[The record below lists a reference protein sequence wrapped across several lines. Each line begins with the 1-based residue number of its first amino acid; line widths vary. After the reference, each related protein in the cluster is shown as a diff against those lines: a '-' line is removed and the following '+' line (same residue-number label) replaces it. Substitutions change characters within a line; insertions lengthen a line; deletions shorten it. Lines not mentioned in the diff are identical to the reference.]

1 MRIIKYTIEGVS
13 SNLSDSSQ
21 YEITWST
28 LSSCVALQCLI
39 GNNGAEFA
47 ISDEV
52 EGCNP
57 CIQYTIRT
65 IGCTNCPNIIKTIC
79 FCNESGD
86 CPPCHTC
93 IDGECVALCDNCD
106 PVTGDCVDCK
116 DDNDCPGD
124 MICIQG
130 GCQCPQGKW
139 DPISGK
145 CVECVQGDINPNNK
159 CLICVGNKWTTKKC
173 ANGVVD
179 PNTCECIG
187 CNNNNDCK
195 GPNEC
200 CYNGICLCCKDTAIY
215 DPITKT
221 CIPKP
226 PCGPDTPCPACYDC
240 IDGQCVPRICPSG
253 YVCIEE
259 LDECKPECDCN
270 KPTCNTKDA
279 CITSNSGKCYCSS
292 CEGGCLTNN
301 DCGPGC
307 YCDNGK
313 CKPKPCKGSCVN
325 GTDCGPGC
333 GCLNGE
339 CVPCNSANCSTNPAL
354 CSKILGCKCNG
365 NSCVDA
371 EGCLKENCS
380 NTFDCK
386 KGCTCDEGTCE
397 DCANYSCEECSNH
410 EGCKCVNGICVSD
423 PDYKCTDTFKLE
435 KIDETCDLKAELS
448 MKEGCDCPIM
458 TLDTRVTQLTN
469 SDKNFAIKFVL
480 EVRKGN
486 RIISPRVD
494 EIYNSSIADNDLPI
508 LGDIELVLKKSTKKV
523 NLSDNSY
530 TIQTVSES
538 MSFNLNNKA
547 FAETQLFSLLK
558 IGEEVEKTNS
568 YRTTIYSYL
577 FTFKQSS
584 SFKFPNNCNYPVDGR
599 IIGEYN
605 ITSND
610 FINTN
615 FLGNSNYERFINI
628 KSTDKRNPR
637 FTWFRGKGLLEKY
650 RSVYIPRSGNIYK
663 DILYGPKDNFNKGK
677 YPLQSPEGGLWS
689 GRDWRVENDCSCERV
704 ASLNN
709 VTFCNP
715 TGITASFN
723 SCNTAIKFNNFPIP
737 CDVNQDIRQFG
748 SGIPDD
754 AQVLYEL
761 WINGAKFKTFVHNA
775 SGGSKMVVWDSTKTG
790 NERYTQQNAVGVF
803 MSTPNEE
810 EIKSAYIKL
819 NHSNSCNIDF
829 TIPALTQRT
838 VSDIID
844 CNIPGD
850 EYQVKINSN
859 QGSFTI
865 SSITG
870 ANSVSL
876 LGGVFTI
883 RLTRGVST
891 EVTFIFSDGCKK
903 TKVYNECGC
912 GGYNPSITLSGKD
925 FCEGGSGQ
933 TIIDGT
939 GKEGSI
945 LTYIEDGVTKTQVLT
960 LSPFIIPST
969 TNNKKVT
976 VVSISK
982 NGCVQNLDRT
992 VTINKITNPVATIQA
1007 SQTSIC
1013 SGSPVTLSISG
1024 TNGTTANL
1032 YTNGGAPQQIRIPT
1046 SITVNPSVTTT
1057 YSVNNISLQGCTN
1070 NYNSSSVTISVTP
1083 GPVELTWTD
1092 SCPDIST
1099 RRFVFN
1105 TPVTWN
1111 GNSPTT
1117 IINVPSNAG
1126 SITVSYGSGICAETK
1141 VITVNPCSCPEIH
1154 PIISAAPNAV
1164 CIGGSTTLS
1173 ASSINGGVSPYS
1185 YQWKSNG
1192 VVIGNTATLSV
1203 TPSITTTYSLVVTD
1217 YQGCISNEAFTT
1229 VTVNNP
1235 TPITIVPLNGTTG
1248 VEYVNGTYLICNTLT
1263 SVTFITSTVFPS
1275 NSVTWSILGA
1285 YSGLNPVNDSVITIN
1300 LSDFSSSIILN
1311 VSVID
1316 GNGCTLTSS
1325 VNLQKQV
1332 CPCVNP
1338 PQALAGAD
1346 ITSIGVAPINLSG
1359 VIINSSSSLWT
1370 TSGTGTFVNPL
1381 NPVTTYTP
1389 SASDVAAGTITLT
1402 LTANDNDGSGPCVS
1416 ASDSLIVTL
1425 GSGTCCN
1432 GDVPKNTVDI
1442 GAPMDPFTSFEY
1454 AFLTDLTII
1463 NIVPG
1468 PGNACTNPRAY
1479 IWSNNTLTPGHPSNN
1494 GINGVAGT
1502 VANGTEE
1509 HFIKNTSG
1517 CSSQIIADREF
1528 SNPDGSR
1535 ILLATLDDVA
1545 NSANAR
1551 LATMPAPYNSMYLT
1565 VSGNLIKLNNAPYCY
1580 RLTATARYGNVGIC
1594 GAGMAD
1600 TTLTDKSVTSFNTLN
1615 T

>member
-339 CVPCNSANCSTNPAL
+339 CVPCNSANCNTNPAL

-810 EIKSAYIKL
+810 EIKTAVIKL
-819 NHSNSCNIDF
+819 NHGGSCDLNLTVPPITPKDF
-829 TIPALTQRT
+829 TYQ
-838 VSDIID
+838 ID
-844 CNIPGD
+844 CNGGNSPGT
-850 EYQVKINSN
+850 YKITVNKGAGENEVVSVEGATIAGN
-859 QGSFTI
+859 TFVLYAPKGQNFTI
-865 SSITG
+865 KAKFKNCG
-870 ANSVSL
+870 
-876 LGGVFTI
+876 
-883 RLTRGVST
+883 
-891 EVTFIFSDGCKK
+891 KK
-903 TKVYNECGC
+903 EKVVNECGC
-912 GGYNPSITLSGKD
+912 EDFNPTVTLSGNY
-925 FCEGGSGQ
+925 FCTS
-933 TIIDGT
+933 
-939 GKEGSI
+939 GSI
-945 LTYIEDGVTKTQVLT
+945 TISGTNINGSVLKYTEDGIQKEITSFPYTTNTNTTKTITLVSIERNGCKIDLSDSKTITKLDKPTLT
-960 LSPFIIPST
+960 LT
-969 TNNKKVT
+969 ADK
-976 VVSISK
+976 
-982 NGCVQNLDRT
+982 
-992 VTINKITNPVATIQA
+992 
-1007 SQTSIC
+1007 TSIC
-1013 SGSPVTLSISG
+1013 SGDTVVLTV
-1024 TNGTTANL
+1024 NGTQGATFDLWKGGAKEQTGLTAN
-1032 YTNGGAPQQIRIPT
+1032 TTINVSPT
-1046 SITVNPSVTTT
+1046 SSAS
-1057 YSVNNISLQGCTN
+1057 YQLKNIKLNSCTGN
-1070 NYNSSSVTISVTP
+1070 DSNVVTISVTP
-1083 GPVELTWTD
+1083 GMQEPIVTQDCGISNTNTTVNFD
-1092 SCPDIST
+1092 S
-1099 RRFVFN
+1099 N
-1105 TPVTWN
+1105 VTYN
-1111 GNSPTT
+1111 GVTNNQF
-1117 IINVPSNAG
+1117 IVPSNIG
-1126 SITVSYGSGICAETK
+1126 TMTVSYGSGVCSKTMTVQIDNCNCPTITANLTGPSTICAGEVGNFSVSNVEGGMPPYTYYWLYCDAPLLGSGPSVSFTVDSSCTLDV
-1141 VITVNPCSCPEIH
+1141 VIKDLQGCSVIKSMNVTALTPQPFTVQPLEQGGYSMSPGILTVCDTVDTITLIGDPIGMYYWDLYSGTYSGTYGITNSVLPINMSGLTSGAVISITDTTNCPTTLLLRINKEECGCTNPPSAYFTAPISSTFIGMH
-1154 PIISAAPNAV
+1154 PIIFTV
-1164 CIGGSTTLS
+1164 
-1173 ASSINGGVSPYS
+1173 
-1185 YQWKSNG
+1185 
-1192 VVIGNTATLSV
+1192 SV
-1203 TPSITTTYSLVVTD
+1203 T
-1217 YQGCISNEAFTT
+1217 
-1229 VTVNNP
+1229 NP
-1235 TPITIVPLNGTTG
+1235 T
-1248 VEYVNGTYLICNTLT
+1248 GTY
-1263 SVTFITSTVFPS
+1263 
-1275 NSVTWSILGA
+1275 G
-1285 YSGLNPVNDSVITIN
+1285 
-1300 LSDFSSSIILN
+1300 
-1311 VSVID
+1311 
-1316 GNGCTLTSS
+1316 
-1325 VNLQKQV
+1325 
-1332 CPCVNP
+1332 
-1338 PQALAGAD
+1338 
-1346 ITSIGVAPINLSG
+1346 
-1359 VIINSSSSLWT
+1359 WT
-1370 TSGTGTFVNPL
+1370 TNGTGTFSDITATSVKYNPSINDIGNGSVTITYSIT
-1381 NPVTTYTP
+1381 NPPISCESFSV
-1389 SASDVAAGTITLT
+1389 SKTITLIEECCPGFVKNNVASYNESVNNASNKVYNV
-1402 LTANDNDGSGPCVS
+1402 LQSLSIVKIIGECVES
-1416 ASDSLIVTL
+1416 ETVIFGVGATGDMSKSRIVLNNNTFPGVTNECVAIVTGGTSDEYCNSMNDVVIKVNAYL
-1425 GSGTCCN
+1425 SGL
-1432 GDVPKNTVDI
+1432 
-1442 GAPMDPFTSFEY
+1442 GAPFNSMSISIPTTGNLEIDNGFKLNAPSSCYKIKGRTQWQEGGTIVDSPSCGAYGSF
-1454 AFLTDLTII
+1454 L
-1463 NIVPG
+1463 V
-1468 PGNACTNPRAY
+1468 
-1479 IWSNNTLTPGHPSNN
+1479 
-1494 GINGVAGT
+1494 
-1502 VANGTEE
+1502 
-1509 HFIKNTSG
+1509 
-1517 CSSQIIADREF
+1517 SSD
-1528 SNPDGSR
+1528 N
-1535 ILLATLDDVA
+1535 LK
-1545 NSANAR
+1545 
-1551 LATMPAPYNSMYLT
+1551 PYN
-1565 VSGNLIKLNNAPYCY
+1565 I
-1580 RLTATARYGNVGIC
+1580 
-1594 GAGMAD
+1594 
-1600 TTLTDKSVTSFNTLN
+1600 
-1615 T
+1615 

>member
-810 EIKSAYIKL
+810 EIKSAVIKL
-819 NHSNSCNIDF
+819 NHGGSCDLNLTVPPITPKDF
-829 TIPALTQRT
+829 TYQ
-838 VSDIID
+838 ID
-844 CNIPGD
+844 CNGGNSPGT
-850 EYQVKINSN
+850 YKITVNKGAGENEVVSVEGATIAGN
-859 QGSFTI
+859 TFVLYAPKGQNFTI
-865 SSITG
+865 KAKFKNCG
-870 ANSVSL
+870 
-876 LGGVFTI
+876 
-883 RLTRGVST
+883 
-891 EVTFIFSDGCKK
+891 KK
-903 TKVYNECGC
+903 EKVVNECGC
-912 GGYNPSITLSGKD
+912 EDFNPTVTLSGND
-925 FCEGGSGQ
+925 FCTS
-933 TIIDGT
+933 
-939 GKEGSI
+939 GSI
-945 LTYIEDGVTKTQVLT
+945 TISGTNINGSVLKYTEDGIQKEITSFPYTTNTNTTKTITLVSIERNGCKIDLSDSKTITKLDKPTLT
-960 LSPFIIPST
+960 LT
-969 TNNKKVT
+969 ADK
-976 VVSISK
+976 
-982 NGCVQNLDRT
+982 
-992 VTINKITNPVATIQA
+992 
-1007 SQTSIC
+1007 TSIC
-1013 SGSPVTLSISG
+1013 SGNTVVLTV
-1024 TNGTTANL
+1024 NGTQGATFDLWKGGAKEQTGLTAN
-1032 YTNGGAPQQIRIPT
+1032 TTINVSPT
-1046 SITVNPSVTTT
+1046 SSAS
-1057 YSVNNISLQGCTN
+1057 YQLKNIKLNSCTGN
-1070 NYNSSSVTISVTP
+1070 DSNVVTISVTP
-1083 GPVELTWTD
+1083 GMQEPIVTQDCGISNTNTTVNFD
-1092 SCPDIST
+1092 S
-1099 RRFVFN
+1099 N
-1105 TPVTWN
+1105 VTYN
-1111 GNSPTT
+1111 GVTNNQF
-1117 IINVPSNAG
+1117 IVPSNIG
-1126 SITVSYGSGICAETK
+1126 TMTVSYGSGVCSKTMTVQIDNCNCPTITANLTGPSTICAGEVGNFSVSNVEGGMPPYTYYWLYCDAPLLGSGPSVSFTVDSSCTLDV
-1141 VITVNPCSCPEIH
+1141 VIKDLQGCSVIKSMNVTALTPQPFTVQPLEQGGYSMSPGILTVCDTVDTITLIGDPIGMYYWDLYSGTYSGTYGITNSVLPINMSGLTSGAVISITDTTNCPTTLLLRINKEECGCTNPPSAYFTAPISSTFIGMH
-1154 PIISAAPNAV
+1154 PIIFTV
-1164 CIGGSTTLS
+1164 
-1173 ASSINGGVSPYS
+1173 
-1185 YQWKSNG
+1185 
-1192 VVIGNTATLSV
+1192 SV
-1203 TPSITTTYSLVVTD
+1203 T
-1217 YQGCISNEAFTT
+1217 
-1229 VTVNNP
+1229 NP
-1235 TPITIVPLNGTTG
+1235 T
-1248 VEYVNGTYLICNTLT
+1248 GTY
-1263 SVTFITSTVFPS
+1263 
-1275 NSVTWSILGA
+1275 G
-1285 YSGLNPVNDSVITIN
+1285 
-1300 LSDFSSSIILN
+1300 
-1311 VSVID
+1311 
-1316 GNGCTLTSS
+1316 
-1325 VNLQKQV
+1325 
-1332 CPCVNP
+1332 
-1338 PQALAGAD
+1338 
-1346 ITSIGVAPINLSG
+1346 
-1359 VIINSSSSLWT
+1359 WT
-1370 TSGTGTFVNPL
+1370 TNGTGTFSDITATSVKYNPSINDIGNGSVTITYSIT
-1381 NPVTTYTP
+1381 NPPISCESFSV
-1389 SASDVAAGTITLT
+1389 SKTITLIEECCPGFVKNNVASYNES
-1402 LTANDNDGSGPCVS
+1402 ANNASNKVYNVLQSLSIVKTIGECVES
-1416 ASDSLIVTL
+1416 ETVIFGVGATGDMSKSRIVLNNNTFPGVTNECVAIVTGGTSDEYCNSMNDVVIKVNAYL
-1425 GSGTCCN
+1425 SGL
-1432 GDVPKNTVDI
+1432 
-1442 GAPMDPFTSFEY
+1442 GAPFNSMSISIPTTGNLEIDNGFKLNAPSSCYKIKGRTQWQEGGTIVDSPSCGASGSYLVSFDN
-1454 AFLTDLTII
+1454 L
-1463 NIVPG
+1463 
-1468 PGNACTNPRAY
+1468 
-1479 IWSNNTLTPGHPSNN
+1479 
-1494 GINGVAGT
+1494 
-1502 VANGTEE
+1502 
-1509 HFIKNTSG
+1509 K
-1517 CSSQIIADREF
+1517 
-1528 SNPDGSR
+1528 
-1535 ILLATLDDVA
+1535 
-1545 NSANAR
+1545 
-1551 LATMPAPYNSMYLT
+1551 PYN
-1565 VSGNLIKLNNAPYCY
+1565 I
-1580 RLTATARYGNVGIC
+1580 
-1594 GAGMAD
+1594 
-1600 TTLTDKSVTSFNTLN
+1600 
-1615 T
+1615 

>member
-226 PCGPDTPCPACYDC
+226 PCGPDTQCPACYDC

-810 EIKSAYIKL
+810 EIKTAVIKL
-819 NHSNSCNIDF
+819 NHGGSCDLNLTVPPITPKDF
-829 TIPALTQRT
+829 TYQ
-838 VSDIID
+838 ID
-844 CNIPGD
+844 CNGGNSPGT
-850 EYQVKINSN
+850 YKITVNKGAGENEVVSVEGATIAGN
-859 QGSFTI
+859 TFVLYAPKGQNFTI
-865 SSITG
+865 KAKFKNCG
-870 ANSVSL
+870 
-876 LGGVFTI
+876 
-883 RLTRGVST
+883 
-891 EVTFIFSDGCKK
+891 KK
-903 TKVYNECGC
+903 EKVVNECGC
-912 GGYNPSITLSGKD
+912 EDFNPTVTLSGND
-925 FCEGGSGQ
+925 FCTS
-933 TIIDGT
+933 
-939 GKEGSI
+939 GSI
-945 LTYIEDGVTKTQVLT
+945 TISGTNINGSVLKYTEDGIQKEITSFPYTTNTNTTKTITLVSIERNGCKIDLSDSKTITKLDKPTLT
-960 LSPFIIPST
+960 LT
-969 TNNKKVT
+969 EDK
-976 VVSISK
+976 
-982 NGCVQNLDRT
+982 
-992 VTINKITNPVATIQA
+992 
-1007 SQTSIC
+1007 TSIC
-1013 SGSPVTLSISG
+1013 SGDTVVLTV
-1024 TNGTTANL
+1024 NGTQGATFDLWKGGAKEQTGLTAN
-1032 YTNGGAPQQIRIPT
+1032 TTINVSPT
-1046 SITVNPSVTTT
+1046 SSAS
-1057 YSVNNISLQGCTN
+1057 YQLKNIKLNSCTGN
-1070 NYNSSSVTISVTP
+1070 DSNVVTISVTP
-1083 GPVELTWTD
+1083 GMQEPIVTQDCGISNINTTVNFD
-1092 SCPDIST
+1092 S
-1099 RRFVFN
+1099 N
-1105 TPVTWN
+1105 VTYN
-1111 GNSPTT
+1111 GVTNNQF
-1117 IINVPSNAG
+1117 IVPSNIG
-1126 SITVSYGSGICAETK
+1126 TMTVSYGSGVCSKTMTVQIDNCNCPTITANLTGPSTICAGEVGNFSVSNVEGGMPPYTYYWLYCDAPLLGSGPSVSFTVDSSCTLDV
-1141 VITVNPCSCPEIH
+1141 VIKDLQGCSVIKSMNVTALTPQPFTVQPLEQGGYSMSPGILTVCDTVDTITLIGDPIGMYYWDLYSGTYSGTYGITNSVLPINMSGLTSGAVISITDTTNCPTTLLLRINKEECGCTNPPSAYFTAPISSTFIGMH
-1154 PIISAAPNAV
+1154 PIIFTV
-1164 CIGGSTTLS
+1164 
-1173 ASSINGGVSPYS
+1173 
-1185 YQWKSNG
+1185 
-1192 VVIGNTATLSV
+1192 SV
-1203 TPSITTTYSLVVTD
+1203 T
-1217 YQGCISNEAFTT
+1217 
-1229 VTVNNP
+1229 NP
-1235 TPITIVPLNGTTG
+1235 T
-1248 VEYVNGTYLICNTLT
+1248 GTY
-1263 SVTFITSTVFPS
+1263 
-1275 NSVTWSILGA
+1275 G
-1285 YSGLNPVNDSVITIN
+1285 
-1300 LSDFSSSIILN
+1300 
-1311 VSVID
+1311 
-1316 GNGCTLTSS
+1316 
-1325 VNLQKQV
+1325 
-1332 CPCVNP
+1332 
-1338 PQALAGAD
+1338 
-1346 ITSIGVAPINLSG
+1346 
-1359 VIINSSSSLWT
+1359 WT
-1370 TSGTGTFVNPL
+1370 TNGTGTFSDITATSVKYNPSINDIGNGSVTITYSIT
-1381 NPVTTYTP
+1381 NPPISCESFSV
-1389 SASDVAAGTITLT
+1389 SKTITLIEECCPGFVKNNVASYNES
-1402 LTANDNDGSGPCVS
+1402 ANNASNKVYNVLQSLSIVKIIGECVES
-1416 ASDSLIVTL
+1416 ETVIFGVGATGDMSKSRIVLNNNTFPGVTNECVAIVTGGTSDEYCNSMNDVVIKVNAYL
-1425 GSGTCCN
+1425 SGL
-1432 GDVPKNTVDI
+1432 
-1442 GAPMDPFTSFEY
+1442 GAPFNSMSISIPTTGNLEIDNGFKLNAPSSCYKIKGRTQWQEGGTIVDSPSCGAYGSFLVS
-1454 AFLTDLTII
+1454 FDNL
-1463 NIVPG
+1463 
-1468 PGNACTNPRAY
+1468 
-1479 IWSNNTLTPGHPSNN
+1479 
-1494 GINGVAGT
+1494 
-1502 VANGTEE
+1502 
-1509 HFIKNTSG
+1509 K
-1517 CSSQIIADREF
+1517 
-1528 SNPDGSR
+1528 
-1535 ILLATLDDVA
+1535 
-1545 NSANAR
+1545 
-1551 LATMPAPYNSMYLT
+1551 PYN
-1565 VSGNLIKLNNAPYCY
+1565 I
-1580 RLTATARYGNVGIC
+1580 
-1594 GAGMAD
+1594 
-1600 TTLTDKSVTSFNTLN
+1600 
-1615 T
+1615 

>member
-715 TGITASFN
+715 TDITASFN

-810 EIKSAYIKL
+810 EIKSAVIKL
-819 NHSNSCNIDF
+819 NHGGSCDLNLTVPPITPKDF
-829 TIPALTQRT
+829 TYQ
-838 VSDIID
+838 ID
-844 CNIPGD
+844 CNGGNSPGT
-850 EYQVKINSN
+850 YKITVNKGAGENEVVSVEGATIAGN
-859 QGSFTI
+859 TFVLYAPKGQNFTI
-865 SSITG
+865 KAKFKNCG
-870 ANSVSL
+870 
-876 LGGVFTI
+876 
-883 RLTRGVST
+883 
-891 EVTFIFSDGCKK
+891 KK
-903 TKVYNECGC
+903 EKVVNECGC
-912 GGYNPSITLSGKD
+912 EDFNPTVTLSGND
-925 FCEGGSGQ
+925 FCTS
-933 TIIDGT
+933 
-939 GKEGSI
+939 GSI
-945 LTYIEDGVTKTQVLT
+945 TISGTNINGSVLKYTEDGIQKEITSFPYTTNTNTTKTITLVSIERNGCKIDLSDSKTITKLDKPTLT
-960 LSPFIIPST
+960 LT
-969 TNNKKVT
+969 ADK
-976 VVSISK
+976 
-982 NGCVQNLDRT
+982 
-992 VTINKITNPVATIQA
+992 
-1007 SQTSIC
+1007 TSIC
-1013 SGSPVTLSISG
+1013 SGNTVVLTV
-1024 TNGTTANL
+1024 NGTQGATFDLWKGGAKEQTGLTAN
-1032 YTNGGAPQQIRIPT
+1032 TTINVSPT
-1046 SITVNPSVTTT
+1046 SSAS
-1057 YSVNNISLQGCTN
+1057 YQLKNIKLNSCTGN
-1070 NYNSSSVTISVTP
+1070 DSNVVTISVTP
-1083 GPVELTWTD
+1083 GMQEPIVTQD
-1092 SCPDIST
+1092 CGISNT
-1099 RRFVFN
+1099 NTTVNFN
-1105 TPVTWN
+1105 SNVTYN
-1111 GNSPTT
+1111 GVTNNQF
-1117 IINVPSNAG
+1117 IVPSNIG
-1126 SITVSYGSGICAETK
+1126 TMTVSYGSGVCSKTMTVQINNCNCPTITANLTGPSTVCTGDTATFSVSGITGGMAPYTYSWFYCDNVLPYTGNSISFVVNYSCSLEVIITDSQGCYVTKSINVTASNAIPLTFYPNVQGDYTMSNDSSSIMVCNNVNIITLVPNPPGNYNWSVVSGSYTGTISNPNQALQIEMSKLASGTIIRAES
-1141 VITVNPCSCPEIH
+1141 ISSCPSSFELQ
-1154 PIISAAPNAV
+1154 IIKQDCECFNQPTV
-1164 CIGGSTTLS
+1164 MFDTTQTPS
-1173 ASSINGGVSPYS
+1173 SSIGTNPITLYVNVTNNPTGLHIWSKSGTGSLS
-1185 YQWKSNG
+1185 YDNVTNIVYTPSISDVSNG
-1192 VVIGNTATLSV
+1192 SVTITYTIPDQDLTGPCTGATASITITLLTNICCNDKFTGLPAVPSRNINLSFEPVGDDNFVILSDIYIVNVGKTGCSDESFDIFGDNGSYYKNGSIGWVNSSYINGTKKFILYNGSICTDEEVVNGVKFASGIGSPQVPLTNLSDVVSQINSRLNAAVAPYNVMSISITAPGVLTIEGGPECIKIYALVTHGKRTDCVTQMLLGDLSV
-1203 TPSITTTYSLVVTD
+1203 T
-1217 YQGCISNEAFTT
+1217 
-1229 VTVNNP
+1229 
-1235 TPITIVPLNGTTG
+1235 
-1248 VEYVNGTYLICNTLT
+1248 
-1263 SVTFITSTVFPS
+1263 
-1275 NSVTWSILGA
+1275 
-1285 YSGLNPVNDSVITIN
+1285 
-1300 LSDFSSSIILN
+1300 
-1311 VSVID
+1311 
-1316 GNGCTLTSS
+1316 
-1325 VNLQKQV
+1325 
-1332 CPCVNP
+1332 
-1338 PQALAGAD
+1338 
-1346 ITSIGVAPINLSG
+1346 
-1359 VIINSSSSLWT
+1359 
-1370 TSGTGTFVNPL
+1370 
-1381 NPVTTYTP
+1381 
-1389 SASDVAAGTITLT
+1389 
-1402 LTANDNDGSGPCVS
+1402 
-1416 ASDSLIVTL
+1416 
-1425 GSGTCCN
+1425 
-1432 GDVPKNTVDI
+1432 
-1442 GAPMDPFTSFEY
+1442 
-1454 AFLTDLTII
+1454 
-1463 NIVPG
+1463 
-1468 PGNACTNPRAY
+1468 
-1479 IWSNNTLTPGHPSNN
+1479 
-1494 GINGVAGT
+1494 
-1502 VANGTEE
+1502 
-1509 HFIKNTSG
+1509 
-1517 CSSQIIADREF
+1517 QIE
-1528 SNPDGSR
+1528 G
-1535 ILLATLDDVA
+1535 
-1545 NSANAR
+1545 
-1551 LATMPAPYNSMYLT
+1551 Y
-1565 VSGNLIKLNNAPYCY
+1565 
-1580 RLTATARYGNVGIC
+1580 
-1594 GAGMAD
+1594 
-1600 TTLTDKSVTSFNTLN
+1600 
-1615 T
+1615 

>member
-810 EIKSAYIKL
+810 EIKTAVIKL
-819 NHSNSCNIDF
+819 NHGGSCDLNLTVPPITPKDF
-829 TIPALTQRT
+829 TYQ
-838 VSDIID
+838 ID
-844 CNIPGD
+844 CNGGNSPGT
-850 EYQVKINSN
+850 YKITVNKGAGENEVVSVEGATIAGN
-859 QGSFTI
+859 TFVLYAPKGQNFTI
-865 SSITG
+865 KAKFKNCG
-870 ANSVSL
+870 
-876 LGGVFTI
+876 
-883 RLTRGVST
+883 
-891 EVTFIFSDGCKK
+891 KK
-903 TKVYNECGC
+903 EKVVNECGC
-912 GGYNPSITLSGKD
+912 EDFNPTVTLSGND
-925 FCEGGSGQ
+925 FCTS
-933 TIIDGT
+933 
-939 GKEGSI
+939 GSI
-945 LTYIEDGVTKTQVLT
+945 TISGTNINGSVLKYTEDGIQKEITSFPYTTNTNTTKTITLVSIERNGCKIDLSDSKTITKLDKPTLT
-960 LSPFIIPST
+960 LT
-969 TNNKKVT
+969 ADK
-976 VVSISK
+976 
-982 NGCVQNLDRT
+982 
-992 VTINKITNPVATIQA
+992 
-1007 SQTSIC
+1007 TSIC
-1013 SGSPVTLSISG
+1013 SGDTVVLTV
-1024 TNGTTANL
+1024 NGTQGATFDLWKGGAKEQTGLTAN
-1032 YTNGGAPQQIRIPT
+1032 TTINVSPT
-1046 SITVNPSVTTT
+1046 SSAS
-1057 YSVNNISLQGCTN
+1057 YQLKNIKLNSCTGN
-1070 NYNSSSVTISVTP
+1070 DSNVVTISVTP
-1083 GPVELTWTD
+1083 GMQEPIVTQDCGISNTNTTVNFD
-1092 SCPDIST
+1092 S
-1099 RRFVFN
+1099 N
-1105 TPVTWN
+1105 VTYN
-1111 GNSPTT
+1111 GVTNNQF
-1117 IINVPSNAG
+1117 IVPSNIG
-1126 SITVSYGSGICAETK
+1126 TMTVSYGSGVCSKTMTVQIDNCNCPTITANLTGPSTICAGEVGNFSVSNVEGGMPPYTYYWLYCDAPLLGSGPSVSFTVDSSCTLDV
-1141 VITVNPCSCPEIH
+1141 VIKDLQGCSVIKSMNVTALTPQPFTVQPLEQGGYSMSPGILTVCDTVDTITLIGDPIGMYYWDLYSGTYSGTYGITNSVLPINMSGLTSGAVISITDTTNCPTTLLLRINKEECGCTNPPSAYFTAPISSTFIGMH
-1154 PIISAAPNAV
+1154 PIIFTV
-1164 CIGGSTTLS
+1164 
-1173 ASSINGGVSPYS
+1173 
-1185 YQWKSNG
+1185 
-1192 VVIGNTATLSV
+1192 SV
-1203 TPSITTTYSLVVTD
+1203 T
-1217 YQGCISNEAFTT
+1217 
-1229 VTVNNP
+1229 NP
-1235 TPITIVPLNGTTG
+1235 T
-1248 VEYVNGTYLICNTLT
+1248 GTY
-1263 SVTFITSTVFPS
+1263 
-1275 NSVTWSILGA
+1275 G
-1285 YSGLNPVNDSVITIN
+1285 
-1300 LSDFSSSIILN
+1300 
-1311 VSVID
+1311 
-1316 GNGCTLTSS
+1316 
-1325 VNLQKQV
+1325 
-1332 CPCVNP
+1332 
-1338 PQALAGAD
+1338 
-1346 ITSIGVAPINLSG
+1346 
-1359 VIINSSSSLWT
+1359 WT
-1370 TSGTGTFVNPL
+1370 TNGTGTFSDITATSVKYNPSINDIGNGSVTITYSIT
-1381 NPVTTYTP
+1381 NPPISCESFSV
-1389 SASDVAAGTITLT
+1389 SKTITLIEECCPGFVKNNVASYNES
-1402 LTANDNDGSGPCVS
+1402 ANNASNKVYNVLQSLSIVKIIGECVES
-1416 ASDSLIVTL
+1416 ETVIFGVGATGDMSKSRIVLNNNTFPGVTNECVAIVTGGTSDEYCNSMNDVVIKVNAYL
-1425 GSGTCCN
+1425 SGL
-1432 GDVPKNTVDI
+1432 
-1442 GAPMDPFTSFEY
+1442 GAPFNSMSISIPTTGNLEIDNGFKLNAPSSCYKIKGRTQWQEGGTIVDSPSCGAYGSFLVS
-1454 AFLTDLTII
+1454 FDNL
-1463 NIVPG
+1463 
-1468 PGNACTNPRAY
+1468 
-1479 IWSNNTLTPGHPSNN
+1479 
-1494 GINGVAGT
+1494 
-1502 VANGTEE
+1502 
-1509 HFIKNTSG
+1509 K
-1517 CSSQIIADREF
+1517 
-1528 SNPDGSR
+1528 
-1535 ILLATLDDVA
+1535 
-1545 NSANAR
+1545 
-1551 LATMPAPYNSMYLT
+1551 PYN
-1565 VSGNLIKLNNAPYCY
+1565 I
-1580 RLTATARYGNVGIC
+1580 
-1594 GAGMAD
+1594 
-1600 TTLTDKSVTSFNTLN
+1600 
-1615 T
+1615 